1 MSRSDLALDTIA
13 VGGMTTA
20 LDTLYAGVP
29 MLALRGERM
38 NNRFG
43 SSALSALYG
52 VDNLGGSGGD
62 TMREYEDAAIRL
74 LAEREEPIYTR
85 G

>member
-1 MSRSDLALDTIA
+1 MRHTDHVLLIRSELALDTTA

-29 MLALRGERM
+29 IMVLHGDRL

-43 SSALSALYG
+43 LAATKAL
-52 VDNLGGSGGD
+52 NID
-62 TMREYEDAAIRL
+62 THVTTIKQYEDIASILLHAGAI
-74 LAEREEPIYTR
+74 T